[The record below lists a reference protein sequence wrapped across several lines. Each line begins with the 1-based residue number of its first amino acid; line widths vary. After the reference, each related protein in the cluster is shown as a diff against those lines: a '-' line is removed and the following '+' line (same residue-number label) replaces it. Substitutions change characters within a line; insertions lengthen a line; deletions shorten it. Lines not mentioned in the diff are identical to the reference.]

1 MMLPLESYHS
11 DKYFMFCH
19 NNWEIKSRNTA
30 FTDQSD
36 LPETCH
42 DCCGLDTF
50 IRPTYHVEGWHMG
63 SCFPDLGHKQTVC
76 QPRTNQIN
84 QNWPTSRIHTPESA
98 ASLPKNAHIWFIW
111 AIFTIL
117 HVGHVRLT
125 TILCRIIAWS
135 GAPLCGI
142 WDLIGQRQMMLHCGV
157 TLHLRICWIRELRL
171 FCFIL
176 NMSGLLTTSKLI
188 SLSKIGEVLL

>member
-19 NNWEIKSRNTA
+19 NNWEIKVRNTA

-36 LPETCH
+36 LSETCH

-50 IRPTYHVEGWHMG
+50 IRPAYHVEGWHMG
-63 SCFPDLGHKQTVC
+63 SRFPDLGHKQTVC

-98 ASLPKNAHIWFIW
+98 ASLPKKRPHLIYLGHIYYFTCGTFQAHIHF
-111 AIFTIL
+111 
-117 HVGHVRLT
+117 VRA
-125 TILCRIIAWS
+125 RRRPAV
-135 GAPLCGI
+135 P
-142 WDLIGQRQMMLHCGV
+142 RHCLKWRTSVWYLGFDWPTPNDV
-157 TLHLRICWIRELRL
+157 TLRCDLASENL
-171 FCFIL
+171 L
-176 NMSGLLTTSKLI
+176 N
-188 SLSKIGEVLL
+188 